1 MDTIRIFINTVNY
14 RNIINNSKSVWKPN
28 KKNNPTYYYADYKGI
43 YLKYIPENFHLYIEF
58 SVTKFLYGKNTEIF
72 DINDT
77 KLLFTKLNT
86 YAKDVLNNIP
96 PIEDWQI
103 SRLDLANNYL
113 CHSKKAKM
121 FYINILKN
129 LNYTRCKSSGNYET
143 SVHMHNKSI
152 VYNMY
157 DKHTQD
163 SSTNETILRS
173 EIQLKN
179 RALNRLVKKDNL
191 PSKKFK
197 DIMNNLP
204 LLNKIFKDKLYSLGL
219 QHRFLTKEQMEIFLN
234 GLLKKG
240 KISKCLYVNMYS
252 YFIEGINTISS
263 SALYKY
269 KNELAKYG
277 VSHIISAQQLPNN
290 MNFLKFN
297 LYKKSIR
304 KPKNSL
310 KLHSLL
316 FLFVM
321 PLFIKIKI
329 KFFTQFI
336 LLKKY
341 IDDS

>member
-1 MDTIRIFINTVNY
+1 
-14 RNIINNSKSVWKPN
+14 
-28 KKNNPTYYYADYKGI
+28 
-43 YLKYIPENFHLYIEF
+43 
-58 SVTKFLYGKNTEIF
+58 
-72 DINDT
+72 
-77 KLLFTKLNT
+77 
-86 YAKDVLNNIP
+86 
-96 PIEDWQI
+96 
-103 SRLDLANNYL
+103 
-113 CHSKKAKM
+113 
-121 FYINILKN
+121 
-129 LNYTRCKSSGNYET
+129 
-143 SVHMHNKSI
+143 
-152 VYNMY
+152 MY